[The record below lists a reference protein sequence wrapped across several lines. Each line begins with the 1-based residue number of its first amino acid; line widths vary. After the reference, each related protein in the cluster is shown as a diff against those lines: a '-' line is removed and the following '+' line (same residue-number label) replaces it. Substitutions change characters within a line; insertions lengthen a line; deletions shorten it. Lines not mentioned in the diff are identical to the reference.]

1 LTETTRTIA
10 LRSSRPN
17 TSRLG
22 VGTNDAKRPH
32 SRPGTGQ
39 GSHRESDGG
48 VGSARRVLRILNE
61 FCQNSPSPTA
71 EELSQATNIPLSSV
85 YRYLALLREA
95 NFIDE
100 DGRNGFVVGPLAVRL
115 ARAAMLSMPMI
126 ELAQPYLQELTA
138 KVGESTLLLVRSGIH
153 AVCLARCESTASV
166 RTAFDVGTTL
176 PLHRG
181 AGPKL
186 LLAYLPKTEQ
196 QTILMQLKKEAPRSV
211 SAVRQLNAELGQIA
225 ERGSASSISEVMP
238 DVWSVAAPIMQGT
251 EVKAALSVVA
261 PAYRTPENH
270 RQRLRLEV
278 VRAAKRISERIS
290 DYSL

>member
-1 LTETTRTIA
+1 
-10 LRSSRPN
+10 
-17 TSRLG
+17 
-22 VGTNDAKRPH
+22 
-32 SRPGTGQ
+32 
-39 GSHRESDGG
+39 
-48 VGSARRVLRILNE
+48 VLRILKE

-100 DGRNGFVVGPLAVRL
+100 DGRNGFVVAPLAVRL
-115 ARAAMLSMPMI
+115 ARAAMRSMPMI
-126 ELAQPYLQELTA
+126 ELAQPYLQALTA
-138 KVGESTLLLVRSGIH
+138 KAGESTLLLVRSGIH
-153 AVCLARCESTASV
+153 AVCLARCESSAPV

-186 LLAYLPKTEQ
+186 LLAYLPETEQ
-196 QTILMQLKKEAPRSV
+196 QAILLLSKKEESRSV
-211 SAVRQLNAELGQIA
+211 SAVRQLNTELRQIA

-270 RQRLRLEV
+270 RQRLRQEV
-278 VRAAKRISERIS
+278 VRAAKLISERIS